1 MVVGEGLL
9 SAARFALRVVA
20 CGNALSLA
28 LKSNLSR
35 SFSSFPAWAEYLIAD
50 SLESSGTFESDG
62 GGGRITQRC
71 ALRPSGRCLRQ
82 RSLAGA
88 RVEPWSKLLILPRM
102 GRIFNCGFVGSSGT
116 FESDG
121 GGGRIRTFEVDD
133 GRFTVCSLWPLGNP
147 TRGNSNFEVML
158 EMVVGEGLFVA
169 SLLTLR
175 AVACGNVLSL
185 SLESNLSRRFSPF
198 PDECKLSQSHRSYHI
213 AVVNY
218 GGGGRIRTFEV
229 DDGRFTVCSL
239 WPLGNPTTG

>member
-28 LKSNLSR
+28 LESNLGR

-50 SLESSGTFESDG
+50 SFENSG
-62 GGGRITQRC
+62 
-71 ALRPSGRCLRQ
+71 A
-82 RSLAGA
+82 
-88 RVEPWSKLLILPRM
+88 
-102 GRIFNCGFVGSSGT
+102 

-158 EMVVGEGLFVA
+158 EMVVGEGFEPSKSMTADLQSAPFGR
-169 SLLTLR
+169 SGTPPR
-175 AVACGNVLSL
+175 GNAFYWPAPLSG
-185 SLESNLSRRFSPF
+185 NGA
-198 PDECKLSQSHRSYHI
+198 HHI
-213 AVVNY
+213 K
-218 GGGGRIRTFEV
+218 
-229 DDGRFTVCSL
+229 
-239 WPLGNPTTG
+239 

>member
-28 LKSNLSR
+28 LESNLGR

-50 SLESSGTFESDG
+50 SFENSG
-62 GGGRITQRC
+62 
-71 ALRPSGRCLRQ
+71 A
-82 RSLAGA
+82 
-88 RVEPWSKLLILPRM
+88 
-102 GRIFNCGFVGSSGT
+102 

-158 EMVVGEGLFVA
+158 EMVVGEGFEPSKSMTADLQSAPFGRSGTPPRGNAWYWPA
-169 SLLTLR
+169 S
-175 AVACGNVLSL
+175 
-185 SLESNLSRRFSPF
+185 FSGSGAHHT
-198 PDECKLSQSHRSYHI
+198 K
-213 AVVNY
+213 
-218 GGGGRIRTFEV
+218 
-229 DDGRFTVCSL
+229 
-239 WPLGNPTTG
+239 

>member
-1 MVVGEGLL
+1 M
-9 SAARFALRVVA
+9 S
-20 CGNALSLA
+20 
-28 LKSNLSR
+28 
-35 SFSSFPAWAEYLIAD
+35 I
-50 SLESSGTFESDG
+50 SGS
-62 GGGRITQRC
+62 I
-71 ALRPSGRCLRQ
+71 
-82 RSLAGA
+82 
-88 RVEPWSKLLILPRM
+88 
-102 GRIFNCGFVGSSGT
+102 
-116 FESDG
+116 G